1 MAKRKRLIPSL
12 TGLEFDPDLEQTDP
26 QQAASGGKVF
36 LRPGLGSAP
45 PIARV
50 AGESATQAALAEVTQ
65 AMASAR
71 AEGRLVLALPLDRI
85 DTGHLVRDRIALD
98 EEALAQLMAS
108 IRDHGQR
115 TPIEVT
121 DLGQGRYGLI
131 SGWRR
136 MQALHRLNVQTAD
149 PKFGSVLALLRH
161 PTEASDAYI
170 AMVEEN
176 EVRQGLSYYE
186 RARVAA
192 RAAELGIFDSEKQAL
207 QRLFSTASRARRSK
221 IGSFLAIYHH
231 LDPVLKFPA
240 AIPERL
246 GLALAKAIETR
257 PEALDA
263 LMQDLQAAEPDAAGE
278 LERLGQFAAGTAA
291 KAKAGGLGGRREV
304 QPGVFLEVS
313 GGQGRSV
320 LTLSGPAVGS
330 ELQNRLE
337 RWLTENDR
345 A

>member
-1 MAKRKRLIPSL
+1 MAKRKRLTPSL
-12 TGLEFDPDLEQTDP
+12 TGLEFDPDLAESSP
-26 QQAASGGKVF
+26 QGPLEVKAF
-36 LRPGLGSAP
+36 LRFGLGAPP

-50 AGESATQAALAEVTQ
+50 AGDAATQAALDEVTQ

-71 AEGRLVLALPLDRI
+71 AEGRLVLALPLDTI
-85 DTGHLVRDRIALD
+85 DTGHLVRDRLTLD
-98 EEALAQLMAS
+98 EDALAQLMAS

-136 MQALHRLNVQTAD
+136 MQALHRLNAQGTE

-161 PTEASDAYI
+161 PADASDAYV

-192 RAAELGIFDSEKQAL
+192 RAVELGIFDSEKQAL

-221 IGSFLAIYHH
+221 IGSFLSIYHR
-231 LDPVLKFPA
+231 LDAVLRFPA

-246 GLALAKAIETR
+246 GLALAKAIEKR
-257 PEALDA
+257 SEAVDA
-263 LMQDLQAAEPDAAGE
+263 LVLELQDGAAPDAATE
-278 LERLGQFAAGTAA
+278 LDRLGRFAVGRPKAA
-291 KAKAGGLGGRREV
+291 EAAVPGARREM
-304 QPGVFLEVS
+304 QPGVFLDVS
-313 GGQGRSV
+313 GGWTRPV
-320 LTLSGPAVGS
+320 LTLSGPSVGPDFRD
-330 ELQNRLE
+330 RLE
-337 RWLTENDR
+337 QWLAKGD
-345 A
+345 